1 MNIVSASRVGKER
14 FYAALMIVFG
24 ALGWVAI
31 AAALYT
37 AWQSDDEHTRAM
49 LTIYLTYGGLFVLYR
64 LLAPL
69 VYRAYSYGN
78 SIRLAQDQF
87 PALHAMVAEGAGRLG
102 FANAPTAFLYNSNG
116 LFNAFAAR
124 VLGGRF
130 VYLTSAL
137 VEANDDAQVR
147 FVIGHELG
155 HHAAGHLNPWLN
167 LIKFPAHFVPLL
179 GAAYSRARETTCD
192 AIGFRLAPDL
202 PAAQSALA
210 MLGCGCRRMN
220 AGLNCE
226 AFAAQ
231 EAQVPAIFGWL
242 SEIFRS
248 HPRLTRRVRAIAAL
262 AAADSRT
269 RQAYAGAVFAAHG
282 LAFGDVPRKTPSE

>member
-1 MNIVSASRVGKER
+1 MNIVAACRTAREKV
-14 FYAALMIVFG
+14 YAALMLIVG
-24 ALGWVAI
+24 ALGWLAF
-31 AAALYT
+31 AAAVNYALT
-37 AWQSDDEHTRAM
+37 TEDAQTRAM
-49 LTIYLTYGGLFVLYR
+49 FWVYGSYAGLFVVYR
-64 LLAPL
+64 FVAPL

-78 SIRLAQDQF
+78 MIRLSPQQF
-87 PALHAMVAEGAGRLG
+87 PELHRMVAEGAAGLG
-102 FANAPTAFLYNSNG
+102 MKTAPTAFLYNSNG

-147 FVIGHELG
+147 FVVGHELG

-167 LIKFPAHFVPLL
+167 LLKFPAHVVPFL
-179 GAAYSRARETTCD
+179 GPAYSRARETTCD
-192 AIGFRLAPDL
+192 AVGFRVCGDVK
-202 PAAQSALA
+202 AAQSALA

-231 EAQVPAIFGWL
+231 EADVPLLFGWL
-242 SEIFRS
+242 REIFAS
-248 HPRLTRRVRAIAAL
+248 HPRLTRRVGAIRAL
-262 AAADSRT
+262 AASDNRARWNAADPAAST
-269 RQAYAGAVFAAHG
+269 HPAFA
-282 LAFGDVPRKTPSE
+282 R